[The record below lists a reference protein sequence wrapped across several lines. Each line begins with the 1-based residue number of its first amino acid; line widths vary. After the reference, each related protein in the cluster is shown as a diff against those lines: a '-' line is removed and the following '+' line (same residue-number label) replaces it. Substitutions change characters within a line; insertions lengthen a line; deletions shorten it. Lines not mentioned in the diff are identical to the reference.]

1 MGAFGVRLGVIFE
14 IAQTRPVSQ
23 VERWRG
29 LFGQILRFDKWKDL
43 PLGLTL
49 RGILPHLLLFG
60 LFSSVHTQRS
70 LTP

>member
-1 MGAFGVRLGVIFE
+1 MWL
-14 IAQTRPVSQ
+14 
-23 VERWRG
+23 G
-29 LFGQILRFDKWKDL
+29 LFGQISVLDEWKDL

-49 RGILPHLLLFG
+49 RGIVPHLLLCG